1 MTHKLT
7 STIYTDFDLHEY
19 MLLVH
24 SLTHLTE
31 IAPIYI
37 SKQYY
42 VLIILL
48 TRMIKIIFN

>member
-7 STIYTDFDLHEY
+7 STIYIELDLHEY
-19 MLLVH
+19 ISLVH

-42 VLIILL
+42 VLIIAY
-48 TRMIKIIFN
+48 